1 MEAALGAN
9 LKRLKE
15 HMIRVF
21 AKARAAV
28 GISAELEAESK
39 LFCWTS
45 VHDSR
50 RGSTHPPHTH
60 ATAALSAV
68 YYATAPANA
77 GDTHREPFCFEMLAP

>member
-15 HMIRVF
+15 HMIRAF
-21 AKARAAV
+21 AKARVAV
-28 GISAELEAESK
+28 GVSAELPEAESK

-68 YYATAPANA
+68 YYATAPAGAGNNA
-77 GDTHREPFCFEMLAP
+77 YSV